1 MSALPGRRQGVGL
14 LGWFALCFVAAGIGA
29 LASVDAAAFY
39 ARLAQPAWAPPAAVF
54 GPVWTTLYALMAI
67 AAWLVWRRA
76 GWRDAHRALSLFVI
90 QLAVNAL
97 WSWLFFVWHLGAPAF
112 VGTLA
117 LWGLIAATLIAFWRK
132 SRLAGVLLVP
142 YLAWVSLATA
152 LTWAVW
158 QANPGLLGL
167 A

>member
-1 MSALPGRRQGVGL
+1 MSARPRCRQGAGL

-39 ARLAQPAWAPPAAVF
+39 AQLGRPAWAPPAAVF

-67 AAWLVWRRA
+67 AAWLVWRRL
-76 GWRDAHRALSLFVI
+76 GWRGARTALALFLV

-97 WSWLFFVWHLGAPAF
+97 WSWLFFVWHLGAGAF
-112 VGTLA
+112 IGVVM
-117 LWGLIAATLIAFWRK
+117 LWGLIATTLIAFWRK
-132 SRLAGVLLVP
+132 DRLAGVLLVP
-142 YLAWVSLATA
+142 YLLWVTLASA

-158 QANPGLLGL
+158 QANPILLG
-167 A
+167 